1 MYVYLYFW
9 YGDVTTVILHNQ
21 RGQVSD
27 GIFWTCS
34 CDVDAMGMWEWWI
47 SFIGILDTRQLK
59 MMILGVLSF
68 FLISLRQLRENEGK
82 RGLFPGKA
90 VGCPCTFTSRKCIWK
105 IGICHKNIIW
115 TSWKI
120 VIDLGFV
127 HIFFSLYH
135 PWPSNGRKRP
145 KIQCGLSGLSRR
157 RIVGFRDSRNVIQ
170 TTH

>member
-1 MYVYLYFW
+1 MEYSGHVRVMW
-9 YGDVTTVILHNQ
+9 
-21 RGQVSD
+21 
-27 GIFWTCS
+27 
-34 CDVDAMGMWEWWI
+34 DVDAMGMWEWWI
-47 SFIGILDTRQLK
+47 SFIGMQTSYHRDIGYTTVKNDDFGRVVFLFNQLTATSGKTRFQ
-59 MMILGVLSF
+59 
-68 FLISLRQLRENEGK
+68 
-82 RGLFPGKA
+82 GLFPGKA
-90 VGCPCTFTSRKCIWK
+90 VGCPCTFTSRKCICK